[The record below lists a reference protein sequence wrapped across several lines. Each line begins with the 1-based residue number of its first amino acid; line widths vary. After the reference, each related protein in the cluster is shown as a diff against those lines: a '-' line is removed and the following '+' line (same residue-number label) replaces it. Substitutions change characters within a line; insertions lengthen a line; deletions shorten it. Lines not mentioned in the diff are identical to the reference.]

1 MSLLGSEAGSCGIL
15 LYRMMGY
22 DSWIPPSLD
31 ENEVPRL
38 GYVIVG
44 DTEYDPARMTTK
56 AILGVINRHMYK
68 YSIRVRRNLQRVIPY
83 FTYCSMEAR
92 GYFYIVL
99 A

>member
-1 MSLLGSEAGSCGIL
+1 MSFLGSEAGSCGIL

-44 DTEYDPARMTTK
+44 DTEYDPASMTNNVT
-56 AILGVINRHMYK
+56 
-68 YSIRVRRNLQRVIPY
+68 
-83 FTYCSMEAR
+83 SM
-92 GYFYIVL
+92 GLLIHKIKIQ
-99 A
+99 